1 MKGDGG
7 GLGRGRNVSAMYS
20 ERPSANPLGPLE
32 LGQPLE
38 AVPSYR
44 KRPRPPQSVTSG
56 RCPQKEACLGR
67 GRLSSAQA
75 IFKEGPQHLGEQVF
89 RSHSRV

>member
-1 MKGDGG
+1 
-7 GLGRGRNVSAMYS
+7 MYS

-67 GRLSSAQA
+67 GWLSSAQA

-89 RSHSRV
+89 HSHSRV